1 VPSPAFL
8 AISNG
13 GTGVTAPKP
22 TLTYAGNGTFTI
34 TNFNSELSYTVTG
47 TGSRTDNVLTV
58 TAITA
63 NATIFGTTPK
73 GTVGTST
80 TAYRQQATQTFV
92 QTGNTYVEYSTSP
105 IPVYGGTYYAQD
117 QWNPNDGSPAGY
129 YAVITPGYY
138 QNDSYTGSGFTYSAT
153 YNEWWKIV

>member
-34 TNFNSELSYTVTG
+34 TNFNSELTYTVTG
-47 TGSRTDNVLTV
+47 TGSRASNVLTV

-63 NATIFGTTPK
+63 NAVIFGTTPK

-80 TAYRQQATQTFV
+80 TAFRQQATQTFV
-92 QTGNTYVEYSTSP
+92 QTGNTYVDYSPSP
-105 IPVYGGTYYAQD
+105 NGGTFYNTD

-138 QNDSYTGSGFTYSAT
+138 QNDSYTGSGFTYSST
-153 YNEWWKIV
+153 FNEWWKIV